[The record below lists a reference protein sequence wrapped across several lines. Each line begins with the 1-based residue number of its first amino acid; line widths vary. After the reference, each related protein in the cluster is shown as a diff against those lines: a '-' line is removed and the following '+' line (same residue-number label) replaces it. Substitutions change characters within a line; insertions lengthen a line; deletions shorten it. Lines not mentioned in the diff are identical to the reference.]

1 MDVPRVIEAL
11 VAEVRERYGGE
22 EEEESVDKD
31 LLAKVRSQRGEWRV
45 EPTPAL
51 PRSHG

>member
-1 MDVPRVIEAL
+1 MDVSRVIEAL

-22 EEEESVDKD
+22 EESVGKD

-45 EPTPAL
+45 EPTPAR